1 MNHQNNHVILSG
13 GSRGLGR
20 TLVAGLLEAGYQVST
35 FARSLGDLAE
45 IAASDDRLFA
55 AAADLCDSQSLAD
68 FLAAA
73 QERFGVI
80 RGLINGAG
88 IAADQL
94 LTTMREDTIESMIAT
109 NLLGTIRLTRMV
121 VRRMLVH
128 RQGGSIV
135 NISSIVS
142 QRGYRGLAVYS
153 ATKAGL
159 DGLTRAL
166 ARELGPAKIRVNSIA
181 PGYLRTAMT
190 SKLTDKQRAQ
200 ILRRTPLGRLG
211 TPEDIV
217 GPVNFLLSD
226 DAAFMTGQIL
236 VIDGGITT

>member
-1 MNHQNNHVILSG
+1 LK
-13 GSRGLGR
+13 
-20 TLVAGLLEAGYQVST
+20 AGYQVST
-35 FARSLGDLAE
+35 FARSLDDLSDV
-45 IAASDDRLFA
+45 AAGNDCLFVA
-55 AAADLCDSQSLAD
+55 TADLCDSQSLAN

-73 QERFGVI
+73 EERFGVI
-80 RGLINGAG
+80 RGLINCAG

-94 LTTMREDTIESMIAT
+94 LTTMRDDTIESMIAT
-109 NLLGTIRLTRMV
+109 NLLGTIRITRLV

-135 NISSIVS
+135 NVSSIVG

-166 ARELGPAKIRVNSIA
+166 ARELGSAKIRVNSVA
-181 PGYLRTAMT
+181 PGYLQTAMT

-211 TPEDIV
+211 TPEDVV
-217 GPVNFLLSD
+217 GPVKFLLSE